1 MKEEDI
7 IRNDLLQEI
16 VCHSSKCAHCIYFH
30 KETKDED
37 SFCFYAYACLTKDFY
52 YFDDG
57 D

>member
-1 MKEEDI
+1 MDKKND

-16 VCHSSKCAHCIYFH
+16 VCHSSKCAHCVYFH
-30 KETKDED
+30 KEAKDED
-37 SFCFYAYACLTKDFY
+37 SFCFFAYACLTKDFY

>member
-1 MKEEDI
+1 MNEED

-16 VCHSSKCAHCIYFH
+16 VCNSSKCAHCVYFH
-30 KETKDED
+30 KEAKDED

>member
-1 MKEEDI
+1 MNEEN

-16 VCHSSKCAHCIYFH
+16 VCNSSKCAHCVYFH
-30 KETKDED
+30 KDAKNEED
-37 SFCFYAYACLTKDFY
+37 NFCFYAYACLTKDFY